1 MKNLDILIIFIKIF
15 GIFIFTGF
23 GFNLL
28 FLPKKLKELS
38 FFLSPIIGLIL
49 IIVSSGILSFGR
61 VSLNIGSYVI
71 VLISILLFFYAL
83 IFGVSM
89 RIFLKHAISFSLIIG
104 LTLFL
109 FPFNNVDISNF
120 QGFEF
125 FREHTVIDTH
135 TFNRTFL
142 QNFMEIGLA
151 SPAIFMSIILREN
164 IQTILQVLPGVY
176 LTFFFLSVF
185 FPAKILLKRNT
196 KAYIILGFLYLLMW
210 YQNFSTPLILFLTFV
225 FFIFGLTYEH
235 ISSEAKVPLN
245 LLLPTEYEVMMGLSL
260 SAIAS
265 VFPYGFK
272 VVAFS
277 LVFLAIYMIMKK
289 ASSNLNR
296 GKDINLFFAMCIK
309 IIFITVLLNPVIIGL
324 VLR

>member
-89 RIFLKHAISFSLIIG
+89 RIFLKHAISFSLII
-104 LTLFL
+104 
-109 FPFNNVDISNF
+109 
-120 QGFEF
+120 
-125 FREHTVIDTH
+125 VIDTN